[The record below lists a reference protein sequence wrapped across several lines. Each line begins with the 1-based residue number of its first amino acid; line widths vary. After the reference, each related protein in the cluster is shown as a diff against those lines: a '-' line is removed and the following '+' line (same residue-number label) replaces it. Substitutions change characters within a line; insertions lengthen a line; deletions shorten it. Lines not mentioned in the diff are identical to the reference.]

1 MDTLV
6 KMQDQEFLPV
16 RNVHGQEYE
25 LKRSYLYG
33 VIITAWI
40 FQVLAV
46 LLNLCGYLIHPIA
59 VEKSVRNKM
68 FIYVCGRRF
77 PKNGNTSVWFLMFF
91 IKNVYL

>member
-25 LKRSYLYG
+25 LKRSFLYG

-46 LLNLCGYLIHPIA
+46 LLNLCGYLIHPMA
-59 VEKSVRNKM
+59 VEKSVSNKM
-68 FIYVCGRRF
+68 YIYVCGRRF
-77 PKNGNTSVWFLMFF
+77 SMNVNNSV
-91 IKNVYL
+91 

>member
-6 KMQDQEFLPV
+6 RMQDQEFLPV

-46 LLNLCGYLIHPIA
+46 LLNLLCYLIHPMA
-59 VEKSVRNKM
+59 VEKSVSKKL

-77 PKNGNTSVWFLMFF
+77 PKIGKSYF
-91 IKNVYL
+91 Y